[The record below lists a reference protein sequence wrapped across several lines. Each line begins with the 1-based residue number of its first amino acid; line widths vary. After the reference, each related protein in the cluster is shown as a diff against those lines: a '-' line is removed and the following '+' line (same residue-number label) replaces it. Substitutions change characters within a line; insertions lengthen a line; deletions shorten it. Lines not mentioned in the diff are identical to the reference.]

1 MACRQASLCFLVRK
15 MVRKCCNQNVIINLQ
30 VKNRGC
36 RLYFVI
42 LLMQDHTMLGQ
53 VGFVHGLDDEMRSL
67 AYAKGTIFT
76 S

>member
-1 MACRQASLCFLVRK
+1 MIRLGLCFLVRK

-36 RLYFVI
+36 RLFFVI
-42 LLMQDHTMLGQ
+42 LLMQNHTMLGQ
-53 VGFVHGLDDEMRSL
+53 VDFVQELDDEMRFL

>member
-1 MACRQASLCFLVRK
+1 M
-15 MVRKCCNQNVIINLQ
+15 QNHI
-30 VKNRGC
+30 
-36 RLYFVI
+36 
-42 LLMQDHTMLGQ
+42 MLGQ

>member
-1 MACRQASLCFLVRK
+1 MIRLGLCFLVRK

-53 VGFVHGLDDEMRSL
+53 VDFVQELDDEMRSL
-67 AYAKGTIFT
+67 AYAEGTIFT